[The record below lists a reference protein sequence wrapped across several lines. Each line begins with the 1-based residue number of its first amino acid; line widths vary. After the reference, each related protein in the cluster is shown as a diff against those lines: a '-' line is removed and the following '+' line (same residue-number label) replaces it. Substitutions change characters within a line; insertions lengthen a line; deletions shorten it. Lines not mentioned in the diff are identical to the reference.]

1 MTNRPDDFDFGNE
14 YNEYAD
20 EDTPTGSRTR
30 PQAPL
35 TSPGMASVRRPT
47 DDAPTTYS
55 RPLTAPPDA
64 EGGGRVGRRVSSR
77 ATEPLPVPRQPAPK
91 RPPLPPPNVPAAAR
105 RGAAPKPKHDSGLY
119 LPWWSLLILIVFVGA
134 AAVGAW
140 AVVGYLGGNFAPGG
154 GTPVVIVITSTFTV
168 GPPATLTAIPLAPS
182 LTAPAALPTIAPTGT
197 IPPGTF
203 QVGARVKVVGV
214 GVAGLNIRS
223 SPGTDGLVKFRALE
237 EEEFVLREQPQ
248 FASNIEWWFVQSES
262 DPNRSGWASRQY
274 LEVLSAQP

>member
-1 MTNRPDDFDFGNE
+1 MTNRPEDFDFGDD

-35 TSPGMASVRRPT
+35 TAPGMASVRRPT

-64 EGGGRVGRRVSSR
+64 GLEERQVRRASTR
-77 ATEPLPVPRQPAPK
+77 ATEPLPAPRQPK
-91 RPPLPPPNVPAAAR
+91 RPPLPPPNVPPAAR
-105 RGAAPKPKHDSGLY
+105 RGVAPKPKRDSGLY

-168 GPPATLTAIPLAPS
+168 GPPPTQAAIPLSPS

-197 IPPGTF
+197 VPPGTF
-203 QVGARVKVVGV
+203 QAGARVKVVGV

-223 SPGTDGLVKFRALE
+223 SPGTDGLVKFRAVE

-248 FASNIEWWFVQSES
+248 FASNIEWWFVQS
-262 DPNRSGWASRQY
+262 DTDTNRSGWASRQY
-274 LEVLSAQP
+274 LEVLTAQP